1 MLYEQISGYLHIK
14 EKLIVWAET
23 LFLLSSSCSVEG
35 TARGGIAIQGW
46 RDSGSCPG
54 RFKRLHTSEQAL
66 GDQERPLK
74 SMCISSQFHA
84 K

>member
-1 MLYEQISGYLHIK
+1 M
-14 EKLIVWAET
+14 
-23 LFLLSSSCSVEG
+23 EG